1 MLKLIAIIV
10 AIIAYGVFFSIGVV
24 LLIPAMILLSII
36 EILQG
41 ICDKLGLYI
50 NPDPYNTKY
59 KNFLL

>member
-50 NPDPYNTKY
+50 NPDPHNTKY
-59 KNFLL
+59 KNLL